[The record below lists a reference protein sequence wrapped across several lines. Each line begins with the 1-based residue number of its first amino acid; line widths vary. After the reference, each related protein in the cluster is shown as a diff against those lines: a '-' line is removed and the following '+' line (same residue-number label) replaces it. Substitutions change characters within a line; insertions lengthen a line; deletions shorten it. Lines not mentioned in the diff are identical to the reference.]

1 MKLSALRL
9 AAALLAVAY
18 AGERANANDFLSQPG
33 GVVYGGAAPGYA
45 GAGGIGYAGPGYGPG
60 MTAGPAGS
68 LFTNF
73 PNYAPWGGYGY
84 GNRHEKWGCCAGI
97 WDGYCNQGSAGWGGG
112 CPPRKVCHRRRAL
125 GRGAGPYIDGACC
138 AGGNAM
144 GAYGA
149 AGYANAGYGGAGY
162 ANAGCGA
169 GGCGVAA
176 QPACG
181 PKGCRLRQ
189 HIMQRRLARSCP
201 AAVGCG
207 YADGGAGYTM
217 GDGAMGDGTMGG
229 APTVQQPQS
238 AESVQAPSED
248 EPSPMPPDGNS
259 T

>member
-1 MKLSALRL
+1 MKFSALRL
-9 AAALLAVAY
+9 AAALFAVAY
-18 AGERANANDFLSQPG
+18 AGERANANDFLTQPG

-60 MTAGPAGS
+60 MMGMGPAGS
-68 LFTNF
+68 LFTSF

-112 CPPRKVCHRRRAL
+112 CAPRKVCHRRRAL

-138 AGGNAM
+138 AGGNAT
-144 GAYGA
+144 GAYGAAAYGA
-149 AGYANAGYGGAGY
+149 AGY
-162 ANAGCGA
+162 GA

-181 PKGCRLRQ
+181 PTGCRLRQ

-201 AAVGCG
+201 VAVGCG
-207 YADGGAGYTM
+207 CGDGGAGYTM
-217 GDGAMGDGTMGG
+217 GDGTMGSG

-238 AESVQAPSED
+238 ESVQAPGED
-248 EPSPMPPDGNS
+248 DPSPMPPDGNS